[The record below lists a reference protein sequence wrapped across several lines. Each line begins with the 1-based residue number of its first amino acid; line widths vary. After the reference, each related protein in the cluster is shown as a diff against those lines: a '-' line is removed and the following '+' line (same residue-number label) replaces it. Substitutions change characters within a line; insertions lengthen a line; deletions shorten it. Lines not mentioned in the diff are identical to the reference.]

1 MTPGNFKIKEVSK
14 GKVPRWQQYAALVV
28 GKTDLWSLLKY
39 ELIVFFLMD
48 LPGALGIFLRSK
60 FYPMLLGEVGS
71 NVVFGRGIT
80 LRHPHKIRLGDNVI
94 VDDNCVLDAKGSSN
108 SGISLGDGV
117 FVGRN
122 TIIYCKDGDIEIQPK
137 VNISANCKLFSS
149 HRLVIGKGTMIAA
162 YTYILS
168 GGSYD
173 YESEVPLVEQ
183 DSYAKGPTVIGE
195 RCWLGAKSVVL
206 DGVSIGDR
214 AVIGAGAV
222 VTKNI
227 PASSVAVGIPA
238 KVKSHVSEQKGTN
251 SSEENNTAYP
261 TEEQISKVS

>member
-1 MTPGNFKIKEVSK
+1 MTPGNFKVKELSK
-14 GKVPRWQQYAALVV
+14 QKVPRWQQYAVLVV
-28 GKTDLWSLLKY
+28 GKTDIWSLLKY
-39 ELIVFFLMD
+39 ELIVFFLMN

-71 NVVFGRGIT
+71 NVVFGRGLT
-80 LRHPHKIRLGDNVI
+80 LRHPHKIRLGDRVI
-94 VDDNCVLDAKGSSN
+94 VDDNCLLDAKGASN
-108 SGISLGDGV
+108 SGISIGDGV

-122 TIIYCKDGDIEIQPK
+122 TMIYCKDGDIEIQSK
-137 VNISANCKLFSS
+137 VNISSNSLLFSS
-149 HRLVIGKGTMIAA
+149 DRLVIGKETMIA
-162 YTYILS
+162 TYNYIAS

-195 RCWLGAKSVVL
+195 RCWLGAKCVVL

-238 KVKSHVSEQKGTN
+238 KVKSHISQQKGTN
-251 SSEENNTAYP
+251 SSEDQNTDYP
-261 TEEQISKVS
+261 TEEQITKVS

>member
-1 MTPGNFKIKEVSK
+1 M
-14 GKVPRWQQYAALVV
+14 VV
-28 GKTDLWSLLKY
+28 GKTELLSFLKY
-39 ELIVFFLMD
+39 EIITFFLMN
-48 LPGALGIFLRSK
+48 LPGALGLYLRSK

-80 LRHPHKIRLGDNVI
+80 LRHPHKIRIGQNVI
-94 VDDNCVLDAKGSSN
+94 IDDNCVLDAKGQSN

-117 FVGRN
+117 FIGRN
-122 TIIYCKDGDIEIQPK
+122 SIIYCKDGDIEIQPK
-137 VNISANCKLFSS
+137 VNISANCELFSS
-149 HRLVIGKGTMIAA
+149 HRLVIGKETMIAA
-162 YTYILS
+162 YSYILS

-214 AVIGAGAV
+214 AVVGAGAV

-227 PASSVAVGIPA
+227 PGSSVAIGIPA
-238 KVKSHVSEQKGTN
+238 KVKSYVLQQKGTN
-251 SSEENNTAYP
+251 SSEGNNAAYP
-261 TEEQISKVS
+261 TEEQISKLS